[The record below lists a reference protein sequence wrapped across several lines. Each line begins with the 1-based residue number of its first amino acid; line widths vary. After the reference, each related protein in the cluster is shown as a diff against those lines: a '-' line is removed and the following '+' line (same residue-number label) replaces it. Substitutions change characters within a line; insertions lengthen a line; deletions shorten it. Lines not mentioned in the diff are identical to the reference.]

1 MWGWSAPGSRG
12 QLPPDKPDD
21 QGTQR
26 AAEQRR
32 GRRVSP
38 LSVVLLVVLVAFA
51 LTFVALFVV
60 YLTGTVS

>member
-21 QGTQR
+21 GATQR

-32 GRRVSP
+32 EHRMSP
-38 LSVVLLVVLVAFA
+38 LSLILLVVLVAVVVTLA
-51 LTFVALFVV
+51 ALFVV
-60 YLTGTVS
+60 YLT